1 MTGDGRTP
9 VPAALRRLGSRRDL
23 QALALVTAAYLAF
36 FAATRQPDIGTLL
49 ETTARNVVPLAIT
62 AAVARPW
69 VRRVLRLRP
78 APGLVLHVGLAVVFS
93 LLWLWLLTL
102 AGALLGGSSVMRFVV
117 NPFLEGPAADW
128 QVFQGLFVYALLAC
142 LCALDQPGREATVV
156 LVDGPVATTP
166 HLVRDGDTLAPLA
179 LTRLVCI
186 RGADDYSELL
196 TLDGVQLVATRL
208 GAFEALLDPLRF
220 VRVHR
225 SAIINLDHLQRAEP
239 AGGGRLILHMTAGPP
254 IAASRAGARALR
266 ARAL

>member
-1 MTGDGRTP
+1 MTGAGRPP
-9 VPAALRRLGSRRDL
+9 VLAALRNLGARRDV
-23 QALALVTAAYLAF
+23 QALGLITAAYLAF
-36 FAATRQPDIGTLL
+36 FAATRRPDIWALL
-49 ETTARNVVPLAIT
+49 EDTARNVIPLAIT
-62 AAVARPW
+62 ARLAQPW
-69 VRRVLRLRP
+69 VRRVLDLRP
-78 APGLVLHVGLAVVFS
+78 GRALVAHAALAMAFS
-93 LLWLWLLTL
+93 LLWLWLLTV

-128 QVFQGLFVYALLAC
+128 QFFQGLFAYALLAC
-142 LCALDQPGREATVV
+142 LCALERPRREATVA
-156 LVDGPVATTP
+156 LVNDSAAAPAP
-166 HLVRDGDTLAPLA
+166 IVRDGDGLTPLR
-179 LTRLVCI
+179 LTRLVSI

-208 GAFEALLDPLRF
+208 GAFEALLDPGRF

-239 AGGGRLILHMTAGPP
+239 AGGGRLILHMAAGPP